1 MSDPSGSRI
10 TIVTD
15 AWEPQVNGV
24 VSTLR
29 RTAECLR
36 EFGCAVETLTPTTFH
51 TVACPT
57 YPEIRLSLLPGR
69 AVQQLLDE
77 FRPDAVH
84 IATEGPLGL
93 AARRYLRRRG
103 MRFTTSYHTQ
113 FPEYVRARAPIPVGW
128 TYRAL
133 RWFHNAATCVM
144 VNTESMR
151 HELEARGFRN
161 VAVWGRGVDTDLFR
175 PGVAP
180 ALGLPRP
187 VFAYAGRVA
196 VEKNLEAFLSLELP
210 GSKLVIGDGPA
221 LQALKARFPKVHY
234 AGYRFGQDLVAHLA
248 AADVFVFP
256 SRTDTYGLVMLEA
269 LACGLPVAALPVPGP
284 RDVVQPGVTGVLD
297 EDLCAAALAALDIDR
312 YACRNFAL
320 QRSWQ
325 RATRQF
331 ARQLVHAR
339 TGDGV
344 MVPTAQPP
352 AGFAG
357 GTTDPMSKAS

>member
-29 RTAECLR
+29 RTAACLR
-36 EFGCAVETLTPTTFH
+36 EFGCAVETLTPTTFR

-69 AVQQLLDE
+69 GVQQMLDN

-84 IATEGPLGL
+84 IATEGPLGM

-103 MRFTTSYHTQ
+103 LRFTTSYHTQ

-133 RWFHNAATCVM
+133 RWFHNAATRVM
-144 VNTESMR
+144 VNTDSMR
-151 HELEARGFRN
+151 RGLETRGFRN
-161 VAVWGRGVDTDLFR
+161 VVIWGRGVDTELFR
-175 PGVAP
+175 PGVAA
-180 ALGLPRP
+180 ALDLPRP

-196 VEKNLEAFLSLELP
+196 VEKNLEAFLSLDLP

-221 LQALKARFPKVHY
+221 LEALKARFPKVHY

-269 LACGLPVAALPVPGP
+269 LACGLPVAAFPVPGP
-284 RDVVQPGVTGVLD
+284 RDVVQPGVTGVLH
-297 EDLCAAALAALDIDR
+297 EDLRTAALGALDIDR
-312 YACRNFAL
+312 YACRDFA
-320 QRSWQ
+320 QERSWQ
-325 RATRQF
+325 RATHQF
-331 ARQLVHAR
+331 AQQLVNVR
-339 TGDGV
+339 TGDRV
-344 MVPTAQPP
+344 MVPTARRAVPL
-352 AGFAG
+352 G
-357 GTTDPMSKAS
+357 G